1 MAVKD
6 NWIRHIPEQF
16 RSKKNIE
23 VLIQAFSSEL
33 EEAETMLLELQ
44 LCRSIERA
52 VGKQLDRIGDIVVLS
67 RAEANLLMGRDAGA
81 IIDDERY
88 RWLLKYK
95 ALRNSNRCTF
105 PELEMAC
112 QMLYGS
118 EMIYYKE
125 EPEHPAHFYL
135 YLCLEYTE
143 AVLSMLQNQ
152 QLGIKPEGVSTSIS
166 YFEKW
171 PFGFAD
177 TNDKAVGFGMGKFA
191 QSAT

>member
-1 MAVKD
+1 MATKES
-6 NWIRHIPEQF
+6 WMSHIPEEF
-16 RSKKNIE
+16 RGKHNIE
-23 VLIQAFSSEL
+23 VLIQAFAEEL
-33 EEAETMLLELQ
+33 DAVEVMFQQ
-44 LCRSIERA
+44 LHQLRSLDSA
-52 VGKQLDRIGDIVVLS
+52 VGAQLNRIGDIVALS
-67 RAEANLLMGRDAGA
+67 RIDANLLMGKDAGA

-88 RWLLKYK
+88 RWMLKYK

-118 EMIYYKE
+118 EFIYYKE

-135 YLCLEYTE
+135 YLCVEYTE

-152 QLGIKPEGVSTSIS
+152 QLGIKPAGVSTSIS

-171 PFGFAD
+171 PFGFSD
-177 TNDKAVGFGMGKFA
+177 TNDKAVGFGMGKFV